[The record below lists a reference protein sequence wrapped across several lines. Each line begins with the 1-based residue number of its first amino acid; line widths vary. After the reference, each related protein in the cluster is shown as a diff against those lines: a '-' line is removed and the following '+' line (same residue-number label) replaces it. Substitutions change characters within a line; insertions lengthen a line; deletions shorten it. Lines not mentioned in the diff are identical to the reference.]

1 MNKNEKIRNIW
12 DSKALWMIVSL
23 LLSFLAWAYISST
36 EDTSV
41 ERIFTGVPVVFQGA
55 EELRSSR
62 GLIITNASADSVT
75 VKVSGSRASIS
86 SLHASDLMA
95 VVDVSGI
102 SQVREMTVSYTV
114 RFPDSVNMNGVE
126 VHSKTP
132 ETIEFS
138 VVQENSKTVEV
149 RGVFTGSVA
158 EGFTVDPIVV
168 EPASVT
174 LYGPASELDQ
184 IDSACVYIDRQNVS
198 ATIGPLSSEFVLLDA
213 DGSTIRPVSVTS
225 AQSSV
230 TVTVPVL
237 MNKELALKVNLI
249 EGSGAAEGNTVVE
262 IEPQTIQVAGSTA
275 TLENMNQLVIGTV
288 DLTDF
293 AETTTVTFPITLD
306 NNIRNL
312 NGTTEAT
319 VTVTV
324 TGMETKKFTVTN
336 ITLTGGTGTLQTTQ
350 KEIVV
355 RGSAEDLAG
364 ITEDKIRIVA
374 DLTEYAGATG
384 TIEVP
389 ARVYVDGFE
398 KAGAVGDY
406 TVSVTL
412 E

>member
-1 MNKNEKIRNIW
+1 MNKTEKTNIW
-12 DSKALWMIVSL
+12 DNKILWMIVSL

-62 GLIITNASADSVT
+62 GLIITDASADTVT
-75 VKVSGSRASIS
+75 VKVSGSRASIGN
-86 SLHASDLMA
+86 LHAADLTA

-102 SQVREMTVSYTV
+102 SQVRDMTVSYTV
-114 RFPDSVNMNGVE
+114 RFPDNVNMSGVE

-149 RGVFTGSVA
+149 KGVFTGSVA
-158 EGFTVDPIVV
+158 EGYTVDPIVV

-198 ATIGPLSSEFVLLDA
+198 ATIGPLNSEFVLLDA
-213 DGSTIRPVSVTS
+213 DGSTIRPASVTS
-225 AQSSV
+225 SQTSV

-237 MNKELALKVNLI
+237 MNKELALKVNLV
-249 EGSGAAEGNTVVE
+249 EGSGATADNTVVE
-262 IEPQTIQVAGSTA
+262 IEPKTIQVAGSTA

-293 AETTTVTFPITLD
+293 AETTTITFPITLD

-312 NGTTEAT
+312 TGTTEAT

-336 ITLTGGTGTLQTTQ
+336 ITITGGAGELQTTQ

-355 RGSAEDLAG
+355 RGTAEDLAE
-364 ITEDKIRIVA
+364 ITADNIHIVA
-374 DLTEYAGATG
+374 DLTEYASATG

-412 E
+412 G

>member
-1 MNKNEKIRNIW
+1 MNKTEKTNIW
-12 DSKALWMIVSL
+12 DNKILWMIVSL

-62 GLIITNASADSVT
+62 GLIITDASADSVT
-75 VKVSGSRASIS
+75 VKVSGSRASIGN
-86 SLHASDLMA
+86 LHAADLTA

-102 SQVREMTVSYTV
+102 SQVRDMTVSYTV
-114 RFPDSVNMNGVE
+114 RFPDNVNMSGVE

-149 RGVFTGSVA
+149 KGVFTGSVA

-198 ATIGPLSSEFVLLDA
+198 ATIGPLNSEFVLLDA
-213 DGSTIRPVSVTS
+213 DGSTIRPASVTS
-225 AQSSV
+225 SQTSV

-237 MNKELALKVNLI
+237 MNKELALKVNLV
-249 EGSGAAEGNTVVE
+249 EGSGATADNTVVE
-262 IEPQTIQVAGSTA
+262 IEPKTIQVAGSTA
-275 TLENMNQLVIGTV
+275 TLENLNQIVIGTV

-293 AETTTVTFPITLD
+293 AETTTITFPITLD

-312 NGTTEAT
+312 TGTTEAT

-324 TGMETKKFTVTN
+324 TGMETKKLTVTN
-336 ITLTGGTGTLQTTQ
+336 ITLTGGVGTLQTTQ

-355 RGSAEDLAG
+355 RGIAEDLAG
-364 ITEDKIRIVA
+364 ITEENIRIVA
-374 DLTEYAGATG
+374 DLTEYASATG

-412 E
+412 G

>member
-1 MNKNEKIRNIW
+1 MNKNQKIRNIW

-23 LLSFLAWAYISST
+23 LLSFLAWAYISTT

-55 EELRSSR
+55 EELRISR
-62 GLIITNASADSVT
+62 GLIITDASADTVT
-75 VKVSGSRASIS
+75 VKVSGSRASIGN
-86 SLHASDLMA
+86 LHATDLTA

-102 SQVREMTVSYTV
+102 SQVRDMTVSYTV
-114 RFPDSVNMNGVE
+114 RFPDNVNMSGVE

-138 VVQENSKTVEV
+138 VVQESSKTVEV
-149 RGVFTGSVA
+149 KGVFTGSVA

-174 LYGPASELDQ
+174 LYGPASELNT

-198 ATIGPLSSEFVLLDA
+198 ATIGPLSSDFVLLDA
-213 DGSTIRPVSVTS
+213 DGDTVHPASVTS
-225 AQSSV
+225 SQTSV

-237 MNKELALKVNLI
+237 MNKELALKVNLV
-249 EGSGAAEGNTVVE
+249 EGSGATADNTVVE
-262 IEPQTIQVAGSTA
+262 IEPKTIQVAGSTA
-275 TLENMNQLVIGTV
+275 TLENLTQLVIGTV

-306 NNIRNL
+306 NNLRSL
-312 NGTTEAT
+312 TGTTEAT

-324 TGMETKKFTVTN
+324 SGMETKKFTVTN
-336 ITLTGGTGTLQTTQ
+336 ITVTGGSGELQTTQ

-355 RGSAEDLAG
+355 RGTAEDLAE
-364 ITEDKIRIVA
+364 ITADNIRIVA
-374 DLTEYAGATG
+374 DLTEYASATG

-412 E
+412 K

>member
-1 MNKNEKIRNIW
+1 MNKNQKIRNIW

-23 LLSFLAWAYISST
+23 LLSFLAWAYISTT

-55 EELRSSR
+55 EELRISR
-62 GLIITNASADSVT
+62 GLIITDASADTVT
-75 VKVSGSRASIS
+75 IKVSGSRASIGN
-86 SLHASDLMA
+86 LHATDLTA

-102 SQVREMTVSYTV
+102 SQVRDMTVSYTV
-114 RFPDSVNMNGVE
+114 RFPDNVNMSGVE

-138 VVQENSKTVEV
+138 VVQESSKTVEV
-149 RGVFTGSVA
+149 KGVFTGSVA

-174 LYGPASELDQ
+174 LYGPASELNT

-213 DGSTIRPVSVTS
+213 NGSTVHPASVASSQT
-225 AQSSV
+225 SV

-237 MNKELALKVNLI
+237 MNKELALKVNLV
-249 EGSGAAEGNTVVE
+249 EGSGATADNTVVE
-262 IEPQTIQVAGSTA
+262 IEPKTIQVAGSTA
-275 TLENMNQLVIGTV
+275 TLENLNQLVIGTV

-306 NNIRNL
+306 NNLRSL
-312 NGTTEAT
+312 TGTTEAT

-324 TGMETKKFTVTN
+324 SGMETKKFTVTN
-336 ITLTGGTGTLQTTQ
+336 ITVTGGSGELQTTQ

-355 RGSAEDLAG
+355 RGTAEDLAE
-364 ITEDKIRIVA
+364 ITADNIRIVA
-374 DLTEYAGATG
+374 DLTEYASATG

-412 E
+412 K